1 MPTVFRNN
9 KLTGKTLKSSL
20 HKSVVK
26 FKVSFMR
33 DGEYEDRF
41 GGGEVKKKDL
51 YLVITELLKLA
62 RELDMMDAEARG
74 YRQAIEEHE
83 IETEN
88 DDYQNDNDQNDNQ
101 DDEDE
106 DDE

>member
-1 MPTVFRNN
+1 MPTVFKNN
-9 KLTGKTLKSSL
+9 KLTGKTLKISL

-33 DGEYEDRF
+33 DGEYEERF

-83 IETEN
+83 IEIEN
-88 DDYQNDNDQNDNQ
+88 DEYQNDNDQDDD
-101 DDEDE
+101 DDEDNE
-106 DDE
+106 